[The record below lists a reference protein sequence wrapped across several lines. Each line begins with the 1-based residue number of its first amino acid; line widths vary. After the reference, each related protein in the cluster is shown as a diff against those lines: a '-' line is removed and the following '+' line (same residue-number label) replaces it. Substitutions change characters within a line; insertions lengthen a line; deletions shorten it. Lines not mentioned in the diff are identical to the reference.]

1 MPNPVIDL
9 TIEVDGDAAAQEAEA
24 WARGQRGGVDVG
36 TSDPTYHN
44 NAKYYS
50 EILQAAYDE
59 SGVSQITVDG
69 IKGANISRFGTCNT
83 AMTTTE
89 KVVTLTGGGTFS
101 LVNGAFVIVH
111 FFRSNSAESPTLN
124 VNGTGAKRIRTQD
137 GGMSGED
144 AYRLSAGTHGFVYS
158 SAIDMW
164 CMLDSGLYSA
174 RNVPANR
181 YYNSVVPTVKAVYDY
196 VEEHGFAADFTAGA
210 GLSLSTERE
219 LGHSNSVAA
228 GTIGETG
235 ASSGAVVSVPYATFD
250 AQGHIT
256 GKGTR
261 NHTIPTMGGATASAA
276 GTAGLVPAPASGYNG
291 RFLRGD
297 GTWAAITPSSLGVK
311 PVQAAV
317 ADPAASGTGVTFI
330 DTISQNENG
339 VITPHKRTVRTMGAA
354 TSSAAGTTG
363 LVPAPAA
370 GSQGRFLRGDGT
382 WQELSLSSL
391 GAKPLQTAKSSPSAS
406 GSATAYIDTI
416 SQAADGVIT
425 ATKKT
430 IPTWSGA
437 TASAAGTAGLLP
449 APAAANYLR
458 FLRGDG
464 VWSDPNCYG
473 KCTTAA
479 ATAAKA
485 VTIAG
490 FTLAVGAVVTV
501 WFTKSNTA
509 ADPTLNVSGTGAYP
523 IVTWGTT
530 AVGTTAEESWRANSA
545 VQMLYNGTSWVM
557 IGYAN
562 DNDNTIPGAYC
573 ATAAGTAAKTA
584 TMTGY
589 TLQTGS
595 HVPVY
600 FANGSTVA
608 SSTLNINGTGAK
620 PIYVS
625 SGGAYARTT
634 FAKGWYVAWYNGT
647 NYYIR
652 TDGSL
657 PGPAAYSHET
667 FSVTIPAGDAS
678 YTLSDS
684 RFTADSRCDSH
695 SLAAVGCATS
705 VAWSFAS
712 GSCTFTLGAAL
723 SAALTFQFSVI
734 F

>member
-9 TIEVDGDAAAQEAEA
+9 AIEVDGDAAAKEAEA

-44 NAKYYS
+44 NAKYYA

-69 IKGANISRFGTCNT
+69 IKGANIVRKGRCNLPASRAAKTVTIEGFVLMEGARITVEFYTKNT
-83 AMTTTE
+83 ATSD
-89 KVVTLTGGGTFS
+89 V
-101 LVNGAFVIVH
+101 
-111 FFRSNSAESPTLN
+111 TLN
-124 VNGTGAKRIRTQD
+124 VNDTGAYPIVS
-137 GGMSGED
+137 GGVAINEYTAHKLYGYVD
-144 AYRLSAGTHGFVYS
+144 LVFNGTLWYIVGGDEEIPER
-158 SAIDMW
+158 AI
-164 CMLDSGLYSA
+164 
-174 RNVPANR
+174 
-181 YYNSVVPTVKAVYDY
+181 YDY
-196 VEEHGFAADFTAGA
+196 MSTSLRPAPPTTTAVAAYVQSKVSGVDVTAGA

-219 LGHSNSVAA
+219 LGHSNSVEA

-256 GKGTR
+256 GKGVR
-261 NHTIPTMGGATASAA
+261 NHTIPAMGGATASAA

-311 PVQAAV
+311 PVQTAV

-391 GAKPLQTAKSSPSAS
+391 GAKPLQTAKSSPGAS
-406 GSATAYIDTI
+406 GNATAYIDTI

-430 IPTWSGA
+430 IPTWAGA

-449 APAAANYLR
+449 APAAANYLK

-464 VWSDPNCYG
+464 AWCDPNCYG

-490 FTLAVGAVVTV
+490 FTLAVGAIVTI

-530 AVGTTAEESWRANSA
+530 AVGTTAAASWRANSA

-589 TLQTGS
+589 TLQANS

-667 FSVTIPAGDAS
+667 FTVTIPAGDAS

-705 VAWSFAS
+705 VAWSFGS

>member
-50 EILQAAYDE
+50 DILHAAYDE

-69 IKGANISRFGTCNT
+69 VQGANIVRYGVCNT
-83 AMTTTE
+83 KATE
-89 KVVTLTGGGTFS
+89 QTKTATISGGTFT
-101 LVNGAFVIVH
+101 LVNGAFVLINFTNGNRAENPWLDV
-111 FFRSNSAESPTLN
+111 NS
-124 VNGTGAKRIRTQD
+124 TGAKRIWNYL
-137 GGMSGED
+137 GGLGFD
-144 AYRLSAGTHGFVYS
+144 NAYRLRAGVQAFVYS
-158 SAIDMW
+158 AEYDVWNIVTSGLPTISAIY
-164 CMLDSGLYSA
+164 SG
-174 RNVPANR
+174 NNQE
-181 YYNSVVPTVKAVYDY
+181 VPTTKAVVDY
-196 VEEHGFAADFTAGA
+196 IANQKFGKDITAGA
-210 GLSLSTERE
+210 GLELSSARV
-219 LGHSNSVAA
+219 LGHSNSVVA
-228 GTIGETG
+228 GTIGNTE
-235 ASSGAVVSVPYATFD
+235 ASSGSVVTVPYATFD

-261 NHTIPTMGGATASAA
+261 NHTIPAMGGATASAA
-276 GTAGLVPAPASGYNG
+276 GSAGLVPAPASGYNG

-297 GTWAAITPSSLGVK
+297 GTWAVISPSSLGVK
-311 PVQAAV
+311 PVQTAV
-317 ADPAASGTGVTFI
+317 ADPTASGTGVTFI

-354 TSSAAGTTG
+354 TASAAGTTG

-391 GAKPLQTAKSSPSAS
+391 GAKPLQTAKSSPSAR
-406 GSATAYIDTI
+406 GYAAAYIDTI

-430 IPTWSGA
+430 IPTWAGA

-449 APAAANYLR
+449 APAAANYLKM
-458 FLRGDG
+458 LRGDG
-464 VWSDPNCYG
+464 VWADPNYYG

-490 FTLAVGAVVTV
+490 FALAVGAVVTV
-501 WFTKSNTA
+501 WFTKTNTA

-530 AVGTTAEESWRANSA
+530 AVGTTAATSWRANSA

-589 TLQTGS
+589 TLQANS

-608 SSTLNINGTGAK
+608 SSTLNINETGAK

-634 FAKGWYVAWYNGT
+634 FAKGWYVAWYDGT

-667 FSVTIPAGDAS
+667 FTVTIPAGDAS

-684 RFTADSRCDSH
+684 RFTAGSRCDSH
-695 SLAAVGCATS
+695 SLAAVGCATT